1 MSVSVGAVPGT
12 RPPVTVGPVREE
24 VLGVAALPSAVP
36 VACCFARALLGS
48 WEVDEACRWACEQVL
63 SEMVGYALEATGEPG
78 GTGVEARG
86 AAMMAVRFRL
96 CAARLVVE
104 VREDGATLPR
114 RAPLLDDGGRG
125 PMLAG
130 SLASGWGSYTMAAGR
145 VVWAAWG
152 TVLDRL

>member
-48 WEVDEACRWACEQVL
+48 WEVGDACRWACQQVL
-63 SEMVGYALEATGEPG
+63 SELVGDALPG
-78 GTGVEARG
+78 IEARG
-86 AAMMAVRFRL
+86 SAMMVVRLRL

-104 VREDGATLPR
+104 VRDDGAAVPNH
-114 RAPLLDDGGRG
+114 AAVLDEGGRG
-125 PMLAG
+125 PMLAE
-130 SLASGWGSYTMAAGR
+130 SLASGWGSYTLAAGN
-145 VVWAAWG
+145 VVWAAWNIA
-152 TVLDRL
+152 V